1 MAAVVG
7 AVLLAGVLSG
17 CHVDTR
23 VSVVEKGG
31 GSGSLAVT
39 VTLDRDALN
48 ALGGET
54 ALAKQLQYGDLES
67 AGWTISGP
75 NPIAGGGV
83 SLSATHGFSSAGELS
98 QLMSDVAGSG
108 PGAGSAR
115 PFRLSVSSGGG
126 FFTDKTTVRGAV
138 DLRCGL
144 DCFSDPGLQS
154 ALGGPLGV
162 TPQPLEQAAGQTAA
176 QVFHFSLA
184 LRMPGHPHSAAGAP
198 SVARDGTLTWS
209 APLGKSTVVGAVS
222 ESVDWGHV
230 ILVAVLA
237 GLVIVG
243 GGGGSL
249 WRWRRRRRRR
259 GLPGEPERDLPGEP
273 VASVPG
279 EGS

>member
-1 MAAVVG
+1 MASVVG

-17 CHVDTR
+17 CRVDTR

-31 GSGSLAVT
+31 GAGSFAVT
-39 VTLDRDALN
+39 VTLDKSALD

-75 NPIAGGGV
+75 NPVAGGGA
-83 SLSATHGFSSAGELS
+83 SLSATHGFSSGAELS
-98 QLMSDVAGSG
+98 RLMSDVAGSG
-108 PGAGSAR
+108 PAGSAH
-115 PFRLSVSSGGG
+115 PFRLTVSSGGG

-144 DCFSDPGLQS
+144 DCFADPGLQS
-154 ALGGPLGV
+154 KLGGPLGV

-176 QVFHFSLA
+176 QVFGFSLA
-184 LRMPGHPHSAAGAP
+184 LRMPGHPRSAAGAP
-198 SVARDGTLTWS
+198 AVSRDGTLTWS
-209 APLGKSTVVGAVS
+209 APLGRSTVVGAVS

-237 GLVIVG
+237 GLVLLG
-243 GGGGSL
+243 GGFGW

-259 GLPGEPERDLPGEP
+259 GLPGETERDLPGEP

-279 EGS
+279 EGR